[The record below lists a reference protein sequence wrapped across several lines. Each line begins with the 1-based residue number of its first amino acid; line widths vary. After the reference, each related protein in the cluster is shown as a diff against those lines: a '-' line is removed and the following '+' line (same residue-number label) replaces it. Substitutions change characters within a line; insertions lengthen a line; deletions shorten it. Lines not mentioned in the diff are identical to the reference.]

1 MQTIKK
7 WCYNILYNFLFIGEL
22 QMATLTETLAFRIP
36 VGIKDKINNLA
47 LASHRKKSDIMLAWI
62 TEKLELESW
71 QIEETKKAI
80 SLADAGEIASDEEV
94 LQMRNKWRV

>member
-1 MQTIKK
+1 
-7 WCYNILYNFLFIGEL
+7 
-22 QMATLTETLAFRIP
+22 MATLTETLSFRIP
-36 VGIKDKINNLA
+36 TGIKAKINNLA
-47 LASHRKKSDIMLAWI
+47 IASHRKKSDIMLGWI

-80 SLADAGEIASDEEV
+80 SLADSGEIATEEEV